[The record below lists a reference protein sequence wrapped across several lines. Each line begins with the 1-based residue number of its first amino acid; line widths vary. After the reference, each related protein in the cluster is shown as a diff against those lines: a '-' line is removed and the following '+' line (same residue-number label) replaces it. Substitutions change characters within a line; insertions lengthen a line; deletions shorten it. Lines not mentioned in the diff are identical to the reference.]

1 VHRVAPELDPT
12 LFGIDLRA
20 TSLFS
25 FIGLIHSSK
34 LTEGTTADLVNYL
47 ESVYCGPSAIEAKH
61 INDEEEK
68 QWLFTAFEKSNE
80 DFLMFEDEKKQLARD
95 LIRSQVFDQ
104 FLAKKF
110 GHIKRYGAE
119 GAESLLG
126 FMGHLFHLA
135 ATAGVKDIVI
145 GMPHRG
151 RLNFLVDLLK
161 FHPSALFHKMKGNTL
176 VPGGSKGSGDVLS
189 HLVNSVDLPF
199 GDQTVH
205 VTLVPNP
212 SHLEAVCPVALGKA
226 RGREMSLGA
235 GDYSLDSRQWSG
247 DKVLCV
253 QVHGDASFT
262 AQGIVTETLTL
273 SQVPHFR
280 VGGSIHVL
288 VNNQLGFTTP
298 SDRGRSSLYASDV
311 GKMINCPVFRVNGDH
326 PEEVIRICRLAME
339 YRMKYKRDVVVD
351 LICFRRWGHNE
362 MDDPSL
368 TQPLMYKIIES
379 RDSVPD
385 LYVKSLIN
393 SGTVSQKFADTE
405 SESFNNELS
414 VHLSAANDFTPKA
427 VHLQKQWHG
436 LQEPSTV
443 HVTVWNTGT
452 EQW

>member
-1 VHRVAPELDPT
+1 VYDHLRNVPGNVVKLIDAYQTHGHKKATVDPLRLSPGVAPELDPT

-212 SHLEAVCPVALGKA
+212 SHLEASCLFAIVCSFSLMQPIYSSNKLKA
-226 RGREMSLGA
+226 
-235 GDYSLDSRQWSG
+235 
-247 DKVLCV
+247 C
-253 QVHGDASFT
+253 
-262 AQGIVTETLTL
+262 
-273 SQVPHFR
+273 
-280 VGGSIHVL
+280 
-288 VNNQLGFTTP
+288 
-298 SDRGRSSLYASDV
+298 
-311 GKMINCPVFRVNGDH
+311 
-326 PEEVIRICRLAME
+326 
-339 YRMKYKRDVVVD
+339 
-351 LICFRRWGHNE
+351 
-362 MDDPSL
+362 
-368 TQPLMYKIIES
+368 
-379 RDSVPD
+379 
-385 LYVKSLIN
+385 
-393 SGTVSQKFADTE
+393 
-405 SESFNNELS
+405 
-414 VHLSAANDFTPKA
+414 
-427 VHLQKQWHG
+427 
-436 LQEPSTV
+436 
-443 HVTVWNTGT
+443 
-452 EQW
+452 